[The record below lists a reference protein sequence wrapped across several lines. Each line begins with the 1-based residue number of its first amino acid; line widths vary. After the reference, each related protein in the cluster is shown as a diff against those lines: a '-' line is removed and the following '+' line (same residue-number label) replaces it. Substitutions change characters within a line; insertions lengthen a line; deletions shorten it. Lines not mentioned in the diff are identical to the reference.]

1 MAGDNI
7 PIYEP
12 SVITAGDTV
21 TWRRYF
27 SDYSAAEGWTLSY
40 ALVNSAGQITF
51 SATADNDSHLVE
63 VSAATSAA
71 WAAGEYDWQAYLTKA
86 TERYAAGQGRVT
98 IRANFAAAAA
108 GLDARGHARKVLD
121 ALKSTMEG
129 KASSDQLAMSIRG
142 RSISRMSA
150 AELIKWLD
158 FYEKQVAREDQEE
171 RARRGLNSRRRI
183 SYRIM
188 N

>member
-1 MAGDNI
+1 MAGDNV

-12 SVITAGDTV
+12 DIITAGDTA
-21 TWRRYF
+21 TWRRF
-27 SDYSAAEGWTLSY
+27 FADYLPTDGWALSY
-40 ALVNSAGQITF
+40 ALVNSGGRILIP
-51 SATADNDSHLVE
+51 SASDNSSHLVE
-63 VSAATSAA
+63 VPAATTAA
-71 WAAGEYDWQAYLTKA
+71 WAAGAYDWQAYVTKGA
-86 TERYAAGQGRVT
+86 ERHAVGQGRVS
-98 IRANFAAAAA
+98 IRPNFAAQAS

-121 ALKSTMEG
+121 ALRSTMEG

-150 AELIKWLD
+150 SELIKWLD
-158 FYEKQVAREDQEE
+158 FYEKQAAREDQED
-171 RARRGLNSRRRI
+171 RARRGLRSKRRI